1 MRCSVVVP
9 LFNEEDH
16 LPELAERLA
25 AVFDKMELERE
36 IIFVNDRSTDKSLP
50 VLRELAEKDKNIRF
64 LTLSRNF
71 GHEIAS
77 TAGID
82 AARGDVVVLMDADL
96 QDPPE
101 LIPEMIR
108 TWQKGFKVVYARRG
122 KRTGEGLFRRF
133 GAWCFYRL
141 MNRLTDIKLP
151 VDTGDFRLMDRAVA
165 GHLRKL
171 REQPRFLRG
180 LVSWIGYAQTGVA
193 FDRKKRKYGQS
204 RYSLF
209 KLLYLT
215 LDAVSGFSTFPLRLV
230 SLLGL
235 VVTLLSFAAVVTIV
249 VQKLFFSLNV
259 PGYAFL
265 TSGLFFLGGIQVF
278 SLGVLGEYIG
288 KIHRQVQ
295 DRPLYL
301 VDEENSKR

>member
-1 MRCSVVVP
+1 MRCSIVVP
-9 LFNEEDH
+9 LYNEEDH
-16 LPELAERLA
+16 LPELAGRIA

-36 IIFVNDRSTDKSLP
+36 IIFVNDRSTDKSLA
-50 VLRELAEKDKNIRF
+50 VLRELAEKDKSIRL
-64 LTLSRNF
+64 LTLTRNF

-82 AARGDVVVLMDADL
+82 AARGDVIVLMDADL

-108 TWQKGFKVVYARRG
+108 VWQKGYKVVYARRG
-122 KRTGEGLFRRF
+122 KRTGESLFRRL

-193 FDRKKRKYGQS
+193 FDRKKRKYGKS

-209 KLLYLT
+209 RLLYLT

-235 VVTLLSFAAVVTIV
+235 IVTMLSFAAVVTIV
-249 VQKLFFSLNV
+249 VQKLFFSLDV

-301 VDEENSKR
+301 VDEDNSRR